1 MISFDTPKNLDG
13 AVLIE
18 ELEANGIE
26 VKANLVNVKCPIIDG
41 SGILWLDIKES
52 DKLAAQAV
60 LDNHQG

>member
-1 MISFDTPKNLDG
+1 MISFVKPTNLDG

-26 VKANLVNVKCPIIDG
+26 VQANLVNVKCPIIDG
-41 SGILWLDIKES
+41 SGVLWLDIKDTDDS
-52 DKLAAQAV
+52 AAQAV

>member
-1 MISFDTPKNLDG
+1 MISFVKPTNLDG

-26 VKANLVNVKCPIIDG
+26 VQAYLVNVKCPIIDG
-41 SGILWLDIKES
+41 SGVLWLDIKDTDES
-52 DKLAAQAV
+52 AAQAV